1 MRTAVLIATI
11 FTTLNISCATGQKN
25 SAPNDTDMNNQLKN
39 GTNIFFENK
48 TINADLNFTS
58 LLQPVVESNG
68 INRCYIN
75 SAITFKQCTFKGKL
89 TGYVTDESG
98 KSTMTYF
105 QKSVAF
111 IDCIF
116 EDDVNLRGAIFSAPA
131 NFQGCS
137 FVKKADFQESHFYT
151 DAFFNETKYR
161 EEAYFQNAVFAKKI
175 IFMNS
180 RFESNVY
187 FQNATFYFDSQFSN
201 AEFQKYADFTVCT
214 FQMGVF
220 FNYCK
225 FQQQAIFN
233 SSVFGKRFEMLKI
246 TANKVELRKCYFG
259 FVPKLMQSDFSE
271 LLDISG
277 SHFAEG
283 IPVLKDITTKVLLS
297 SEITSC
303 NKNYTSEEFLKA
315 SGR

>member
-1 MRTAVLIATI
+1 MRTAILLATI
-11 FTTLNISCATGQKN
+11 FMTLNISCATGQKKSTSN
-25 SAPNDTDMNNQLKN
+25 EPEMNNQLKS
-39 GTNIFFENK
+39 GTNIYFENK
-48 TINADLNFTS
+48 TINVDLDFTN
-58 LLQPVVESNG
+58 LLPAVNESNG

-75 SAITFKQCTFKGKL
+75 SAITFKQCTFKGKIS
-89 TGYVTDESG
+89 GYITETSG

-105 QKSVAF
+105 QKSVSF

-116 EDDVNLRGAIFSAPA
+116 DDDVNLRGAIFAAPV

-137 FVKKADFQESHFYT
+137 FVKKTDFQECQFYS

-161 EEAYFQNAVFAKKI
+161 EEAFFQNSVFMKKMI
-175 IFMNS
+175 LMNA

-187 FQNATFYFDSQFSN
+187 FQNSVFYFDAQFSN

-214 FQMGVF
+214 FQMGAF

-233 SSVFGKRFEMLKI
+233 SSIFSKRFEILKI
-246 TANKVELRKCYFG
+246 TANKAELRKCYFG

-271 LLDISG
+271 LLDFSG
-277 SHFAEG
+277 SHFAMG
-283 IPVLKDITTKVLLS
+283 IPVLKDITTKEILA

-303 NKNYTSEEFLKA
+303 NKNYTSEEFLKS